1 MKKEYIAPVIEIENI
16 EVDDLMVASTVS
28 PAVGK
33 ENILNFD
40 WKNDFKF

>member
-33 ENILNFD
+33 EPGPTFD
-40 WKNDFKF
+40 WGHDFKF